1 MARSVRRRARRLI
14 IDVDTQVDLFRC
26 NGAVSPQLLANMR
39 RLMAWARLHHVPII
53 STTLARR
60 REDCTVVDEDR
71 GNCIEG
77 TVGQKKIGYTTLPRR
92 LVFAAENSTDLP
104 RQLFRQYQ
112 QLIFEK
118 RSEDPFEQPR
128 AERLLTSLRADELI
142 VFGMLLEKAVKLTVL
157 GLLYRGKNVTLVTD
171 AVRGT
176 TRREAIIGLRQMEAK
191 GANLIETSQ
200 LTGRSRL
207 VGRAGIRLLR
217 RARQAGT

>member
-128 AERLLTSLRADELI
+128 AERLLTSLRASAARMEAARLI
-142 VFGMLLEKAVKLTVL
+142 REARRAGRL
-157 GLLYRGKNVTLVTD
+157 GLAVALRD
-171 AVRGT
+171 AW
-176 TRREAIIGLRQMEAK
+176 RER
-191 GANLIETSQ
+191 
-200 LTGRSRL
+200 
-207 VGRAGIRLLR
+207 GRAR
-217 RARQAGT
+217 